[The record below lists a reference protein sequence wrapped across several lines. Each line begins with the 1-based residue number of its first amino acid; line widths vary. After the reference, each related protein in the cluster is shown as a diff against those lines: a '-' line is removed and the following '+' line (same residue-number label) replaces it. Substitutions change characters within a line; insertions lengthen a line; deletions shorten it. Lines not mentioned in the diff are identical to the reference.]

1 LAGAWGCPPE
11 LPYRRGWAGKTREK
25 MRFHILTI
33 FPDMFHGPTS
43 QGIVGRAIDSGVITV
58 NLTDIREFTNDK
70 HRSID
75 DYPFGG
81 SPGMLMKPEPV
92 FEAVESVQESAGL
105 GESAPVVLLSPQGR
119 RLTQGI
125 VEDYAKL
132 EDLVLVCGRYEGFDE
147 RIRQELAT
155 DEISIGDYVL
165 GGGELAAMVIIEATS
180 RLIAGVVGSI
190 ESTEDDS
197 FTTGLLQHPQYTRP
211 ADFRGLTVP
220 DVLIS
225 GNHAKIRQWRR
236 QESLRRT
243 WQRRPDLLDTAVLST
258 EDRQYLEDL
267 EREGD
272 HTPG

>member
-1 LAGAWGCPPE
+1 
-11 LPYRRGWAGKTREK
+11 

-33 FPDMFHGPTS
+33 FPDMFQGPTS

-58 NLTDIREFTNDK
+58 NLTDIRDFTNDK
-70 HRSID
+70 HRSVD

-92 FEAVESVQESAGL
+92 FAAVESVQESASL
-105 GESAPVVLLSPQGR
+105 DDSAPVVLLSPQGR
-119 RLTQGI
+119 QLTQGI
-125 VEDYAKL
+125 VEELAKL
-132 EDLVLVCGRYEGFDE
+132 DDLVLICGRYEGFDE

-155 DEISIGDYVL
+155 DELSIGDYVL

-211 ADFRGLTVP
+211 AEFRGLTVP
-220 DVLIS
+220 DILIS

-243 WQRRPDLLDTAVLST
+243 WQRRPDLLDTAELT
-258 EDRQYLEDL
+258 AEDSQYLADL

-272 HTPG
+272 HAPGEE

>member
-1 LAGAWGCPPE
+1 
-11 LPYRRGWAGKTREK
+11 

-33 FPDMFHGPTS
+33 FPDMFQGPTS
-43 QGIVGRAIDSGVITV
+43 QGIIGRGIDSGVITV

-70 HRSID
+70 HRSVD

-155 DEISIGDYVL
+155 DELSIGDYVL

-180 RLIAGVVGSI
+180 RLIPGVVGSI

-211 ADFRGLTVP
+211 AEYRGLSVP

-225 GNHAKIRQWRR
+225 GNHAKIRKWRR

-243 WQRRPDLLDTAVLST
+243 WRRRPDLLDTAALT
-258 EDRQYLEDL
+258 AEDRQYLEDL

-272 HTPG
+272 HNRGKDD